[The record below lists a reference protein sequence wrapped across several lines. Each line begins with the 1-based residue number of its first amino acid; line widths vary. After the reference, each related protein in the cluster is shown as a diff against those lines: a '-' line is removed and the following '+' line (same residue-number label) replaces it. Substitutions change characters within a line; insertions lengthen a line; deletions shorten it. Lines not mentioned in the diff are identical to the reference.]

1 MTRVANIS
9 LSRNVL
15 LSNQRNLLQVADLRQ
30 QLASGKR
37 VNQMSDDPI
46 SGRRALVFRIQQF
59 ELERYQENIA
69 KTLTF
74 QEATDLVFSRMS
86 EIIDEA
92 KGLAVRGVNASEDA
106 QSRGIM
112 AQSIDGLLDRMVD
125 LGNTVHDNRYIFAG
139 AAVKTEPFAT
149 NADRSGVAYAGD
161 LDDFEVSISQTTRV
175 AVNLNG
181 HSLFKQEV
189 DVFDVFV
196 KVRDALNDNDPEGL
210 ENLLDSLDSVQNHIA
225 SKQGELG
232 SRVQRIELTSTQ
244 IDNTLIHLGE
254 LISIEE
260 DVDLAETISKLQL
273 AEVTLEAG
281 LNSGARAVRSTL
293 LDFL

>member
-15 LSNQRNLLQVADLRQ
+15 LSNQRNLGQVADLQQ

-46 SGRRALVFRIQQF
+46 SGRRALVFRVQQF

-74 QEATDLVFSRMS
+74 QESTDSVFSRMG

-92 KGLAVRGVNASEDA
+92 KALALRGVNASEDA
-106 QSRGIM
+106 QSRGVM

-125 LGNTVHDNRYIFAG
+125 LGNTVHDGRYIFSG
-139 AAVKTEPFAT
+139 AAVKTEPFAV
-149 NADRSGVAYAGD
+149 NEDRSGVTYSGD

-181 HSLFKQEV
+181 HSLFKEEV
-189 DVFDVFV
+189 DVFRVFADI
-196 KVRDALNDNDPEGL
+196 RNALNDNDPEGI
-210 ENLLDSLDSVQNHIA
+210 EDLLSEMDAVQDHI
-225 SKQGELG
+225 SGKQGELG
-232 SRVQRIELTSTQ
+232 SRIQRIELTSTQ
-244 IDNTLIHLGE
+244 IDNALLNLGE

-260 DVDLAETISKLQL
+260 DVDLAETISELRV

-281 LNSGARAVRSTL
+281 LNSGARVVRPTL